1 MPKRLILNADDFGL
15 TPGINTAIAEL
26 YDAGALT
33 SATLMAAGPAFDHAV
48 ALALARPTLGIGCHI
63 VLTDGDPVSPP
74 RSIPSLL
81 APNTRTLRPT
91 LRPRLRNFLA
101 ALITRQIDLDEIE
114 REATAQIRKIQQTGL
129 TVTHL
134 DAHKHTHIAPPI
146 MTALLRA
153 ALRTGVP
160 AIRNPFEQP
169 WAFPLSNGTPARTSQ
184 IRLIQP
190 LQRGFLRRPEI
201 RSGQIRT
208 TDGTLGISATG
219 HLDEPTL
226 RNLLAALPEGTW
238 ELVTHPG
245 YNDPDLDR
253 IPTRLRE
260 TRNTERKAL
269 LAVFNKSA
277 NQQTNDQRV
286 GATGW
291 PILSS
296 SIGKGGVKAPQISSP
311 HLPLPELIHYGDL
324 AATSPSRTAHQ
335 QLTIK
340 H

>member
-1 MPKRLILNADDFGL
+1 MPKRLIINADDFGL

-26 YDAGALT
+26 HDAGALT

-48 ALALARPTLGIGCHI
+48 TLALARPTLGIGCHI

-74 RSIPSLL
+74 RRIPSLV
-81 APNTRTLRPT
+81 APGTRTLRPK
-91 LRPRLRNFLA
+91 LRNFLA
-101 ALITRQIDLDEIE
+101 ALITRQIDIDEIE
-114 REATAQIRKIQQTGL
+114 SEAIAQIRRIQATGL

-146 MTALLRA
+146 MAALLRA
-153 ALRTGVP
+153 ALQTNVP

-169 WAFPLSNGTPARTSQ
+169 WAFNLSNGSPARTSQ
-184 IRLIQP
+184 IRLLQP
-190 LQRGFLRRPEI
+190 YQRGFLNRPEI

-245 YNDPDLDR
+245 YNDPDLDK
-253 IPTRLRE
+253 ITTRLRE
-260 TRNTERKAL
+260 TRNTERKAV
-269 LAVFNKSA
+269 LAVFGKLAS
-277 NQQTNDQRV
+277 QRV
-286 GATGW
+286 GELASQQVGE
-291 PILSS
+291 S
-296 SIGKGGVKAPQISSP
+296 PQSDPAHQPEGDAFDAASHASP
-311 HLPLPELIHYGDL
+311 QLPLPELIHYGNLTGSPQTRQL
-324 AATSPSRTAHQ
+324 ANSPTAP
-335 QLTIK
+335 
-340 H
+340 